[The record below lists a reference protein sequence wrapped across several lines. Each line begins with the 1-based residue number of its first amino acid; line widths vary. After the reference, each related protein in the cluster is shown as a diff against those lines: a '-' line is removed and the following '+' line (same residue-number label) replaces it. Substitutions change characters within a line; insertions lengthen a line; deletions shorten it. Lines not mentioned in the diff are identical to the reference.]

1 MPGRQ
6 PGRVAAGFT
15 GESMPVLLEGVE
27 RKRRPTRYAPAR
39 CREGETRPRGANPGL
54 KTAAGL
60 FRVLSLGRI
69 QAYLYSDRHPGPAL
83 RAQIVLVS

>member
-27 RKRRPTRYAPAR
+27 RKRHPTRYAPAR
-39 CREGETRPRGANPGL
+39 CREGETRPRRANQGL

-60 FRVLSLGRI
+60 FRVLSLKVGRI
-69 QAYLYSDRHPGPAL
+69 QAYLY
-83 RAQIVLVS
+83 